1 MFTQTIQH
9 LLDAGFPPEH
19 MIIECRKQ
27 IAALEA
33 LPCAES
39 EDDALEVIQEIE
51 KIKEFMG
58 LIKT

>member
-1 MFTQTIQH
+1 MFIESIQQ
-9 LLDAGFPPEH
+9 LIDAGFPPEH

-39 EDDALEVIQEIE
+39 EDDALEIIQEIE
-51 KIKEFMG
+51 KIRAFME